1 MKKICRNCQKQFDEE
16 ENFCPLCGA
25 ELKTIG
31 SFVEWGEN
39 PYAELARESEA
50 QKAEREKRQK
60 RQRVLSRRKSL
71 FSLAFI
77 ALLLDF
83 ICGIGCILGIFV
95 VIRAAGD
102 YRFLRKEE
110 KKKSTQLVW
119 AITVGVLST
128 VLGALYLLLF
138 L

>member
-25 ELKTIG
+25 ELKQVG
-31 SFVEWGEN
+31 SFAEWGEN
-39 PYAELARESEA
+39 PYAELARETEE

-60 RQRVLSRRKSL
+60 REKVLSRRKSL

-77 ALLLDF
+77 SLLLDF

-95 VIRAAGD
+95 VVRAAGD

-110 KKKSTQLVW
+110 KKKSTQLIW
-119 AITVGVLST
+119 AITVGGLAT
-128 VLGALYLLLF
+128 VLGALYLPLF